1 MREDLLNLYNIFG
14 LNNYYNIMTAL
25 AIQLKQE
32 LNHPKWKLSPELKQR
47 ILPWN
52 SKNKNT
58 EDSRWVL
65 V

>member
-32 LNHPKWKLSPELKQR
+32 LNHPK
-47 ILPWN
+47 
-52 SKNKNT
+52 
-58 EDSRWVL
+58 
-65 V
+65 